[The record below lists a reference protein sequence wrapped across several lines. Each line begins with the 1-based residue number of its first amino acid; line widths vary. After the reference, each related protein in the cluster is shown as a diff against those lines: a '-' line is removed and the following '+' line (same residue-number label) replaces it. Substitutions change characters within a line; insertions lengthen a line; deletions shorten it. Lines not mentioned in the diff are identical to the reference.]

1 MRIAVVSDVHANL
14 PALDAV
20 LADAGPVDAVWHLG
34 DIVGYGPDPD
44 GVVDRLRAIGAIGV
58 CGNHDLAAS
67 GAIGLDRFNPDP
79 RTAMEWTRRTIS
91 AATIEWLRVLPVRR
105 SVGDFTLVHGSAV
118 DPTWEYV
125 TSPSGARDSLAA
137 TSTAHGLNGHTHVP
151 VAFEKRGGRVAR
163 LDVAPGVPLELEAE
177 RVLLNPGSVGQP
189 RDRDPRAS
197 YLLLDLAAQTATWN
211 RVPYDIESVRDHM
224 RAVGLPDRLI
234 DRLPR
239 GV

>member
-20 LADAGPVDAVWHLG
+20 LAHAGSVDAVWHLG

-44 GVVDRLRAIGAIGV
+44 GVVDRLRAIGAVGV
-58 CGNHDLAAS
+58 CGNHDRAAC
-67 GAIGLDRFNPDP
+67 GGIGLEQFNPDP
-79 RTAMEWTRRTIS
+79 RTAMEWTRRMIS
-91 AATIEWLRVLPVRR
+91 AATIEWLGVLPERR
-105 SVGDFTLVHGSAV
+105 SLGDFTLVHGSAV

-125 TSPSGARDSLAA
+125 TSPSEARDSLAA
-137 TSTAHGLNGHTHVP
+137 TATAHGLSGHTHVP
-151 VAFEKRGGRVAR
+151 AAFEARGGQVVRR
-163 LDVAPGVPLELEAE
+163 DVAPGVSLGLDGE
-177 RVLLNPGSVGQP
+177 RLLLNPGSVGQP

-197 YLLLDLAAQTATWN
+197 YLLLDLAAHTATWN
-211 RVPYDIESVRDHM
+211 RVPYDIEAVRDHM

>member
-1 MRIAVVSDVHANL
+1 
-14 PALDAV
+14 
-20 LADAGPVDAVWHLG
+20 
-34 DIVGYGPDPD
+34 
-44 GVVDRLRAIGAIGV
+44 
-58 CGNHDLAAS
+58 
-67 GAIGLDRFNPDP
+67 
-79 RTAMEWTRRTIS
+79 MEWTRRTIS

-151 VAFEKRGGRVAR
+151 AAFEARGGRVVR

-177 RVLLNPGSVGQP
+177 RRLLNPGSVGQP

-197 YLLLDLAAQTATWN
+197 YLLLDLAAQRATWN